1 MTDNTTPVLPVHQAA
16 GNGRRLAM
24 FRVQQAGPNQ
34 GAAVG
39 TIVNRS
45 RHSVRNNPWAGASVA
60 KYVINLIA
68 TGIQAKPVNGT
79 PEQKAASGKKWKRWI
94 KVSDADGQLDF
105 YGQQALAATE
115 WKEAGEVFARLRWRR
130 RSDGLPVPIQVQL
143 IESEQCP
150 RDHNTTAPNGNIIR
164 EGIELDKI
172 GRRIAYWMYR
182 KHPGDYYVDGNDSTL
197 YRIPS
202 DEILH
207 LYRPLRAGQ
216 LRGVPDI
223 SSVLTLILNQERL
236 NDNVMERQ
244 SVANLFTGF
253 FVRKDGAPSAGPL
266 GETVIG
272 ADVDGTPLAGMEP
285 GTMSELPP
293 NLDVEFNSPPG
304 PGDDYAEF
312 MRLNLMAFCARIGI
326 PVEVLTGDIRNVS
339 DRALKLILLEFHRLI
354 EMDQWLYLIP
364 MFLGKIRDAWWDA
377 LVLDGGIDAPDY
389 YDDPEFYRETLWMP
403 EGWPYAHPVQDVTAD
418 EKAIAAG
425 LTSRSRLVLRR
436 GEDPQE
442 IDAEQAADNARA
454 DALGLKYTS
463 DGRVANADV
472 VDPYN
477 TEPEGQQ

>member
-1 MTDNTTPVLPVHQAA
+1 MTENTAPLPVHQAA
-16 GNGRRLAM
+16 SSGRRLAY
-24 FRVQQAGPNQ
+24 FRAQQAGPNQ
-34 GAAVG
+34 GATVG

-45 RHSVRNNPWAGASVA
+45 RHAIRNNPWAGASIQ
-60 KYVINLIA
+60 KYVINAIA

-79 PEQKAASGKKWKRWI
+79 DAQKAVSGKKWKRWI

-150 RDHNTTAPNGNIIR
+150 RDHTTTAPNGNIIR

-172 GRRIAYWMYR
+172 GRRVAYWMYR

-197 YRIPS
+197 YRIPA

-207 LYRPLRAGQ
+207 LYRPVRAGQ
-216 LRGVPDI
+216 LRGIPDI
-223 SSVLTLILNQERL
+223 SAVLPLILNADLL
-236 NDNVMERQ
+236 NDNVMMQQQVSTLMAGWFTRTDTSQ
-244 SVANLFTGF
+244 AN
-253 FVRKDGAPSAGPL
+253 GPL
-266 GETVIG
+266 GESQIG
-272 ADVDGTPLAGMEP
+272 TDVDSTPIAGMEP

-293 NLDVEFNSPPG
+293 GWDVKFNTPPA
-304 PGDDYAEF
+304 PGANYAEF
-312 MRLNLMAFCARIGI
+312 MRLNLMAFAARIGI
-326 PVEVLTGDIRNVS
+326 PIEVLTGDLRNVS
-339 DRALKLILLEFHRLI
+339 DRALKLVLLEFHRLI
-354 EMDQWLYLIP
+354 EMDQWLYFIP
-364 MFLGKIRDAWWDA
+364 MFCGKIRDAWWDA

-389 YDDPEFYRETLWMP
+389 YDDPEHYRETLWMP

-418 EKAIAAG
+418 EKAVAAG
-425 LTSRSRLVLRR
+425 FTTRSRIVLRR
-436 GEDPQE
+436 GEDPLA

-472 VDPYN
+472 APVDQN
-477 TEPEGQQ
+477 NQDNNQ